1 MKTTKKTV
9 LSSLCASLGVIFLY
23 LGVFFNVMDMTAALI
38 ASFLVL
44 FCLMEMG
51 YGYAFAV
58 YLMISILSLILLPNA
73 SPAWMFIL
81 LFGHMPISKFGFERI
96 FKKMAWI
103 PKLLL
108 FNALYAIVVFLGGAL
123 LGFTTENQFGI
134 PSYAVY
140 IGFFILGDILY
151 VLCDILYTRLVR
163 LYIVKIRDRIRKYL
177 K

>member
-9 LSSLCASLGVIFLY
+9 LSSLCASLGVVCLY
-23 LGVFFNVMDMTAALI
+23 LGVFFNVMDMTAALL
-38 ASFLVL
+38 ASVLVL

-58 YLMISILSLILLPNA
+58 YAMISILSLILLPSA
-73 SPAWMFIL
+73 SPAWMFVLI
-81 LFGHMPISKFGFERI
+81 FGYMPISKFGFERI
-96 FKKMAWI
+96 FRKFAWI

-108 FNALYAIVVFLGGAL
+108 FNALYAVVVFWGGAL

-134 PSYAVY
+134 PPHAVY
-140 IGFFILGDILY
+140 VGFFVLGDVLY
-151 VLCDILYTRLVR
+151 VLCDILYARLVR

>member
-1 MKTTKKTV
+1 
-9 LSSLCASLGVIFLY
+9 
-23 LGVFFNVMDMTAALI
+23 
-38 ASFLVL
+38 
-44 FCLMEMG
+44 
-51 YGYAFAV
+51 
-58 YLMISILSLILLPNA
+58 MISILSLILLPNA

-81 LFGHMPISKFGFERI
+81 IFGHMTISKFGFERI
-96 FKKMAWI
+96 FKKIAWI

-134 PSYAVY
+134 PPYAVY
-140 IGFFILGDILY
+140 IGFFVLGDVLY

-163 LYIVKIRDRIRKYL
+163 LYIVRIRDRIRKYL